1 MSDPYLSVRGLVKEF
16 PAGGR
21 RPTLYRALRS
31 WLGAAPHRGWTLRA
45 LDGIDLDVR
54 GGEMVGLVG
63 DNGAGKTTLLKTV
76 AGLYRP
82 TGGRV
87 EVRGEVALLAGLGV
101 GMIDELSVTENIY
114 LYGAVCGIPRR
125 TITER
130 FADIVAWAELDQ
142 FVEAELRT
150 LSRGMQTRLA
160 FAIAMHIGSDLLLMD
175 EAFST
180 GDARFQDK
188 CDAFF
193 RGARMSGRTAL
204 VATHNLEFVREF
216 CGRTVWLHK
225 GRQMAFGATAPVLAE
240 YAEATA
246 RVGAIERAP
255 ASDAHA
261 VRRRTGG

>member
-1 MSDPYLSVRGLVKEF
+1 MALSVRGLVKEF
-16 PAGGR
+16 PGGGR
-21 RPTLYRALRS
+21 RPTLYRAVRS
-31 WLGAAPHRGWTLRA
+31 WFGASVGRGRTLRA
-45 LDGIDLDVR
+45 LDGIDMEVR
-54 GGEMVGLVG
+54 SGEMVGLVG

-82 TGGRV
+82 TLGRV

-101 GMIDELSVTENIY
+101 GMIDELSVAENIY

-125 TITER
+125 TITAR
-130 FADIVAWAELDQ
+130 FADMVAWAELDG

-193 RGARMSGRTAL
+193 RGARTSGRTAL
-204 VATHNLEFVREF
+204 VATHNLDFVREF
-216 CGRTVWLHK
+216 CDRSVWLHK
-225 GRQMAFGATAPVLAE
+225 GRQMAFGATARVLAE
-240 YAEATA
+240 YAESTA
-246 RVGAIERAP
+246 RRGAVETEPAQVSRAG
-255 ASDAHA
+255 
-261 VRRRTGG
+261 RRSADG